1 MAGLDTDCNGATV
14 GSCMG
19 ALLGEKAIPD
29 KWKAP
34 LHDTLYSGLADFH
47 PIKIS
52 EIARMT
58 KEVYDKIKG

>member
-1 MAGLDTDCNGATV
+1 
-14 GSCMG
+14 MG